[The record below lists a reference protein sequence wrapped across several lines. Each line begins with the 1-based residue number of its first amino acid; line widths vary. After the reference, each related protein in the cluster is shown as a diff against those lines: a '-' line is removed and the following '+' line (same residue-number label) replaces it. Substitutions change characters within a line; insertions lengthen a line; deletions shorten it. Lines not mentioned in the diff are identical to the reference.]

1 MSGNGPRESVPEI
14 NSEQLFD
21 ALHGYCQKH
30 GAIAAFDLR
39 EYGRMTKTMAAK
51 GKELAELVPMCTVFF
66 EVNPTLLFNYSVLK
80 RILKDLNSRHH
91 FMPANRGDVAA
102 GDMANSLMIC
112 FNHFRRVFRDQIKW
126 NQATEQC
133 TDVQLASM
141 AQFQAA
147 YADQNEGPRIDT
159 APQRQA
165 DQGHLAATSSG
176 QPHAPKPREL
186 LARASEVSLDSDGL
200 PALKFM
206 ASPQPQPPRR
216 TVASPKKRPREIT
229 PPEEEAE
236 LSSNIFHDA
245 AATSPLPPQ
254 KKDLKTKMHDQIQR
268 SGSATA
274 KAKAKANPK
283 AKAKA
288 KAKPKAKAKAKAMA
302 NPKAKAKAK
311 AKAMA
316 NPKAKAKAEA
326 QPDAASD
333 ASSNSQLPPGPRKA
347 LAKAKAKAEPKA
359 KPKAQAKAKPKTA
372 ADAASKSSVRDSQ
385 PPGVEVKTKASLR
398 DESSSFGIIRAGM
411 FADKSYIQQR
421 DSDGK
426 WRLIVAVTN
435 TQCEDHH
442 SIITRLFQFCKG
454 SGLSKPLVIAKRDSI
469 LMA

>member
-1 MSGNGPRESVPEI
+1 
-14 NSEQLFD
+14 
-21 ALHGYCQKH
+21 
-30 GAIAAFDLR
+30 
-39 EYGRMTKTMAAK
+39 MTKTMAAK
-51 GKELAELVPMCTVFF
+51 GKELAELVPMCSVFF
-66 EVNPTLLFNYSVLK
+66 EVNPTLVFNYSALK
-80 RILKDLNSRHH
+80 QILKDLNRRHH
-91 FMPANRGDVAA
+91 FMPPNAGDVAA

-112 FNHFRRVFRDQIKW
+112 FNHFRRIFRDQIKW

-141 AQFQAA
+141 AKFQAE
-147 YADQNEGPRIDT
+147 YRDQNDGPRLDT
-159 APQRQA
+159 EPQQQ
-165 DQGHLAATSSG
+165 DVEGHRSATSSG

-206 ASPQPQPPRR
+206 SSPQPQPPRR
-216 TVASPKKRPREIT
+216 TVASPKKRPQEIT

-236 LSSNIFHDA
+236 LSSNILHDA

-254 KKDLKTKMHDQIQR
+254 KRDLKTKMHDQIQR
-268 SGSATA
+268 SGSA

-288 KAKPKAKAKAKAMA
+288 KAKPHAKAKAKAKAMA

-333 ASSNSQLPPGPRKA
+333 ASSNSQLPPGVHKV

-385 PPGVEVKTKASLR
+385 PPGVEAKTKASLR
-398 DESSSFGIIRAGM
+398 DESSSFGTIRAGM

-469 LMA
+469 LVA